1 MRNKQL
7 IFVFVVLEG
16 YGEEGWTLMM
26 ELGSP
31 VTWTKLCNLFYVFFI
46 LIWFLFLYVSSTGI
60 YKDSMF
66 FKAF

>member
-1 MRNKQL
+1 M
-7 IFVFVVLEG
+7 I
-16 YGEEGWTLMM
+16 

-46 LIWFLFLYVSSTGI
+46 LIWFLFLYVSSTVI

-66 FKAF
+66 KSFRFNRLACSRGLR